1 MANPKK
7 KILFIVI
14 DQMRAELLNGA
25 LADHIDLPNLRAF
38 QDDAVTFL
46 NHFTVTNP
54 CGPARASLLT
64 GQYAMNHRSVANGV
78 PIASATPNLATEARK
93 AGYLPMLFGYTDTSL
108 DPTDR
113 HPNDPELGKEETV
126 MNGFTEIVEMRYQES
141 YPWRAYLKANGYK
154 DRPFREFYNPVSS
167 NADGLAEPDDPAFYR
182 AEHSDTAFLT
192 DQVLRELSVRTDQ
205 NWFAHVTYIRPHP
218 PLVAPAPYNKM
229 YKAENMPD
237 AVPAGP
243 RHALTALASQRMT
256 MQATVRGVR
265 ELGPDDL
272 KTMRA
277 IYFGLATEVD
287 HHIGRIL
294 DFLKETGQYDDTLI
308 VITADH
314 GEMLGDLG
322 LWAKQH
328 VYDPAYH
335 VSLMIRDPDQTVLHG
350 TEVTALTES
359 IDVTPTILEAI
370 GVPVPVSMNGA
381 ALQPFLR
388 GDTPDSWRHYV
399 QLELDFNDLG
409 KDKIKALGLRSS
421 QANIAILRSKKMK
434 LVHMN
439 GGLEPMLFNL
449 ENDPDERK
457 DLAHEPAYA
466 KDLLHM
472 TQELLSFRMTHLD
485 QRMMEVRKAMKAR
498 RKASNTNR

>member
-1 MANPKK
+1 MADQNK

-14 DQMRAELLNGA
+14 DQMRADLLNGP

-64 GQYAMNHRSVANGV
+64 GQYAMTHRAVTNGV
-78 PIASATPNLATEARK
+78 PMAAGTPNIATEARK
-93 AGYLPMLFGYTDTSL
+93 AGYLPRLYGYTDIAV

-113 HPNDPELGKEETV
+113 HPNDPDVGSEETV
-126 MNGFTEIVEMRYQES
+126 MEGFEQVVEMRLQES
-141 YPWRAYLKANGYK
+141 YPWRAHLKANGYA
-154 DRPFREFYNPVSS
+154 DRPYREFYNPVSS
-167 NADGLAEPDDPAFYR
+167 NPDGLAEPDDPAFYR

-192 DQVLRELSVRTDQ
+192 DQVLNDLAVRVDQ

-229 YKAENMPD
+229 YDPKDMPD
-237 AVPAGP
+237 PVPAGA
-243 RHALTALASQRMT
+243 RHALIEMASQRQT

-272 KTMRA
+272 KTLRA
-277 IYFGLATEVD
+277 IYFGLASEVD

-328 VYDPAYH
+328 VFDPAYR
-335 VSLMIRDPDQTVLHG
+335 VPLAIRDPEQTAQHG
-350 TEVTALTES
+350 SRITALTES
-359 IDVTPTILEAI
+359 IDVAPTMLEAMDLPQ
-370 GVPVPVSMNGA
+370 PVTMQGA
-381 ALQPFLR
+381 SLGPFLC
-388 GDTPDSWRHYV
+388 GETPKNWRDYV

-409 KDKIKALGLRSS
+409 PDRIKSLGLQSS
-421 QANIAILRSKKMK
+421 QANLAILRSEKMK
-434 LVHMN
+434 LVHVN
-439 GGLEPMLFNL
+439 GGFEPMLFDL
-449 ENDPDERK
+449 KSDPFEQV
-457 DLAHEPAYA
+457 DLARNPAYA
-466 KDLLHM
+466 ADLLRM
-472 TQELLSFRMTHLD
+472 TQDLLSFRMTHLD
-485 QRMMEVRKAMKAR
+485 QRMMEARKALK
-498 RKASNTNR
+498 S

>member
-14 DQMRAELLNGA
+14 DQMRADLLNGA
-25 LADHIDLPNLRAF
+25 LAEHINLSNLRAF
-38 QDDAVTFL
+38 QDEAVTFL

-64 GQYAMNHRSVANGV
+64 GQYAMNHRAVANGV
-78 PIASATPNLATEARK
+78 PLADGTPNIATEARK
-93 AGYLPMLFGYTDTSL
+93 AGYMPMLFGYTDITL

-113 HPNDPELGKEETV
+113 HPNDPDVGSEETV
-126 MNGFTEIVEMRYQES
+126 MTGFHEVVEMRFLES
-141 YPWRAYLKANGYK
+141 YPWRAHLKANGYEN
-154 DRPFREFYNPVSS
+154 RPYHEFFHPVSS
-167 NADGLAEPDDPAFYR
+167 NPGQLAEPDDPAFYR

-192 DQVLRELSVRTDQ
+192 DQVLHNLAARTDQ
-205 NWFAHVTYIRPHP
+205 SWFAHVTYIRPHP

-229 YKAENMPD
+229 YDPADMPD
-237 AVPAGP
+237 PVPAGSSHP
-243 RHALTALASQRMT
+243 LVELANQRLT

-272 KTMRA
+272 KTLRA

-294 DFLKETGQYDDTLI
+294 NFLKETGQYDDTLI

-328 VYDPAYH
+328 VFDPAYH
-335 VSLMIRDPDQTVLHG
+335 VSLMIRDPDQPAQHG
-350 TEVTALTES
+350 VKINALTES
-359 IDVTPTILEAI
+359 IDVAPTLLETV

-381 ALQPFLR
+381 SLRPFLC
-388 GDTPDSWRHYV
+388 GETPENWRQYV

-409 KDKIKALGLRSS
+409 PDRIKALGLHSS
-421 QANIAILRSKKMK
+421 QANLAILRSEKMK
-434 LVHMN
+434 LVHFN
-439 GGLEPMLFNL
+439 GGFEPLLFDL
-449 ENDPDERK
+449 ENDPCEQVN
-457 DLAHEPAYA
+457 LAHDPAHA
-466 KDLLHM
+466 ADLLRM
-472 TQELLSFRMTHLD
+472 TRDLLSFRMHHLD
-485 QRMMEVRKAMKAR
+485 QRMMEARKAM
-498 RKASNTNR
+498 SG